1 MALPAGALV
10 GFYTGHFIDEER
22 YTALPERARE
32 LLNRYAV
39 GIDEHELTIAPPMAV
54 GANHPDFQMH
64 AMGLINEPSEGERS
78 NVFAQTRVLDTGY
91 HQVVCVLMYTCR
103 PIGRNGELRW
113 WYGGAYNRDGRY
125 VPGEGCT
132 AESINAARLE
142 DPLPMLMACVGMAH
156 VYHPLPEHSDA
167 SSGDEWLP
175 PPTRRKRGY
184 VG

>member
-1 MALPAGALV
+1 
-10 GFYTGHFIDEER
+10 
-22 YTALPERARE
+22 
-32 LLNRYAV
+32 
-39 GIDEHELTIAPPMAV
+39 
-54 GANHPDFQMH
+54 MH